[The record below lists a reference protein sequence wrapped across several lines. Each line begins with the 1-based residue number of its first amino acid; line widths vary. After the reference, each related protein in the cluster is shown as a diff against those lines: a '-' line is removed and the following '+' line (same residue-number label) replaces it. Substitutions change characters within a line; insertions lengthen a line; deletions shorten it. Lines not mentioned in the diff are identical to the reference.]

1 MTKINF
7 DDPSIFQVDHEV
19 RQMPVANT
27 EDILAHGEGR
37 EGTKEMGTEEL
48 PGRRRDGGTL
58 CGGDRKGHT
67 TPYVCIVIQHR
78 SEMLS

>member
-1 MTKINF
+1 MTKINS

-37 EGTKEMGTEEL
+37 EGTKEMGTEDKE
-48 PGRRRDGGTL
+48 GFRGGGETEE
-58 CGGDRKGHT
+58 HSAEE
-67 TPYVCIVIQHR
+67 I
-78 SEMLS
+78 